1 MNSNYKFRKFTD
13 GWWSI
18 IYYVSLESWGKWRG
32 PFECKADAEI
42 DCVGASRGK
51 YQL

>member
-1 MNSNYKFRKFTD
+1 MNDEYKFRKFED

-18 IYYVSLESWGKWRG
+18 IYYFSLENWGKWRG
-32 PFECKADAEI
+32 PFNTKADAEL
-42 DCVGASRGK
+42 DACSASRGR